1 MTTFLVEGTKMIYV
15 SMLLIFLPLILITSI
30 TPYITRK
37 TESFGVTI
45 PSDMFNHS
53 AIRQYRKQYAI
64 QSGLIGI
71 IFVIIIGLLAKAV
84 TEETWVIFY
93 TLGIFAYMIITF
105 FVYYQFHKKMKELK
119 VNENWKKVK
128 KEVLAVDLSFYNRK
142 LTYSNGWFIIPFIIT
157 VASFIWTFLNFDRIP
172 ERLPMQYSLDGTVT
186 NWADKS
192 IGSVLT
198 FPLIQL
204 FMLGLFF
211 YINIMIG
218 RSKQQMD
225 PANPKESIQQNII
238 FRRRWSLYMII
249 SGTMMILLFVYPQI
263 SFVYPINP
271 LLSFIITF
279 VVVGIMVIGAVI
291 LSITTGQG
299 GSRVKIAV
307 DKNGE
312 VMNRDDDEF
321 WKLGVFYFNP
331 NDPSIWVEKRFGS
344 GWTTNFA
351 RPTAWIFLIVII
363 IIPILIAFLTS

>member
-1 MTTFLVEGTKMIYV
+1 MIYV

-37 TESFGVTI
+37 TESFGVSI

-53 AIRQYRKQYAI
+53 SIKQYRKQYTT
-64 QSGLIGI
+64 QSSLIGI
-71 IFVIIIGLLAKAV
+71 ILVIIIGLLAKAV

-93 TLGIFAYMIITF
+93 TVGIFAYMIITF

-119 VNENWKKVK
+119 EKENWKVVK
-128 KEVLAVDLSFYNRK
+128 KEVVAVDLSFYKQK
-142 LTYSNGWFIIPFIIT
+142 LTYSNVWFIIPFFIT
-157 VASFIWTFLNFDRIP
+157 VISFIWTFLNYDRIP
-172 ERLPMQYSLDGTVT
+172 EKIPMQYSLDGTVT
-186 NWADKS
+186 NWVDKS

-204 FMLGLFF
+204 FMLGVFI
-211 YINIMIG
+211 YINIVIG

-225 PANPKESIQQNII
+225 PANPKESIKQNMI

-271 LLSFIITF
+271 TLSFIITL
-279 VVVGIMVIGAVI
+279 VVVGIMVIWAAI

-299 GSRVKIAV
+299 GSRVKVAANKR
-307 DKNGE
+307 DE
-312 VMNRDDDEF
+312 VMNRDDDQF

-331 NDPSIWVEKRFGS
+331 DDPSVWLEKRFGS
-344 GWTTNFA
+344 GWTVNFA
-351 RPTAWIFLIVII
+351 RPTAWLFLLLTIL
-363 IIPILIAFLTS
+363 IPIAIAIFSS